1 MKSLLL
7 LLPLTVLLASC
18 ASVMPAQ
25 QVADYD
31 GDGLIS
37 DAEQKQFNKQA
48 QVQER
53 NVYTQGVKRR
63 DVANTVRDANDIVWG
78 SRSIV
83 RGIENF

>member
-1 MKSLLL
+1 
-7 LLPLTVLLASC
+7 
-18 ASVMPAQ
+18 MPAQ